1 MASTRLA
8 RSSSP
13 DRSAVDRVRRAVNT
27 DPIPALS
34 RSSSPSSRFSSL
46 HSRSSRSTRAHF
58 RAGTKSESSR
68 SVSGWAPCARS
79 RKSSSLWG
87 PASAPAPQTKAR
99 ANSSTSGRR
108 TLSRTIY
115 RSRRAFRKAAAPS
128 RPSRCAKYQLS
139 NSHSAAPLFSARQ
152 TRSRTAVTRWRH
164 SRVSRQTGRP
174 PIQPSGRKARA
185 VFSPNCPKCLSSM
198 GRNVVRSMGTPLSVL
213 CSFSP

>member
-46 HSRSSRSTRAHF
+46 HSRSSRSTRAHL

-139 NSHSAAPLFSARQ
+139 NSHS
-152 TRSRTAVTRWRH
+152 RTAVTRWRH

-174 PIQPSGRKARA
+174 PIQPSSRRARA